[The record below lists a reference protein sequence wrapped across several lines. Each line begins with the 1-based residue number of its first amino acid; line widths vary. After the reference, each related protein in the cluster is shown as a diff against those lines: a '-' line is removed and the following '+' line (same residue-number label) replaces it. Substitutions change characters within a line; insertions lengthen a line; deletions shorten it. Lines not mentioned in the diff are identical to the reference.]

1 VRGEINQAFAWLRKA
16 SLKHLAAL
24 RRAVVIDV
32 DAFDRDHYSDD
43 EEGGERNS
51 SNDTYV
57 GTTSKKKKT
66 GQATDECSRRDQM
79 PNVASQILD
88 ALDTVLLRVRPLV
101 AMGSRLLNGAE
112 DYFTGLVLNS
122 AWLSLA
128 WLTDTIEALCGG

>member
-1 VRGEINQAFAWLRKA
+1 MRGEINQAFAWLRKA

-88 ALDTVLLRVRPLV
+88 ALDTVLLGDRS
-101 AMGSRLLNGAE
+101 SRWDRGCSTARRL
-112 DYFTGLVLNS
+112 FHKLVLNS
-122 AWLSLA
+122 AWLLA
-128 WLTDTIEALCGG
+128 WLTDTIEALVEVSDL